1 MEGIQSMHE
10 PDMYEGQ
17 EQQQSGGGSKWL
29 WGCGIGCGV
38 LLVLLIAVAVV
49 MYFVVRTGLDT
60 MGDMASQQLEENYET
75 MREQADIPEE
85 YQAVY
90 DELVSIATGDEA
102 SPWVRVL
109 ALPVVLGT
117 LEDGEVSEEE
127 FEMVQHVVNVFR
139 ENPDAGLMDLQ
150 RIFEEHPE
158 LYESFEQIQQELDEP
173 EDIEELYEPEDV
185 EEPAA

>member
-1 MEGIQSMHE
+1 MHE
-10 PDMYEGQ
+10 QDMYEQ
-17 EQQQSGGGSKWL
+17 HEHQQSGGRSKWL
-29 WGCGIGCGV
+29 WGCGIGCGA
-38 LLVLLIAVAVV
+38 LLVLVIVLAGV

-60 MGDMASQQLEENYET
+60 MGDMASQQLEEHYDT

-85 YQAVY
+85 YQATY

-127 FEMVQHVVNVFR
+127 FEMVQHVVEVFR

-158 LYESFEQIQQELDEP
+158 LYDSFQRIQEELEDI
-173 EDIEELYEPEDV
+173 EDIEEIYEPEEM
-185 EEPAA
+185 EEPAT